1 MMRGVFGGMRLL
13 LAPMAGVSDPVFRRI
28 CCEMG
33 ADLAFS
39 EMVSAKGL
47 SYENEKTRQLVEL
60 GEGEERI
67 SVQIFGHEGDSMARQ
82 AAWVEESLGDAL
94 VSIDINMG
102 CPVRKI
108 VSKGDGSALMKQPKL
123 AASIMSAVASAVSV
137 PATCK
142 FRRSWDPSGYYVSCV
157 EFAKRMEEAGAHAIT
172 VHGRYSTQMYRG
184 ASDRECIALTK
195 EAVSIPVI
203 GNGDVFSAADAI
215 EMAQVTGCDAIM
227 VARGAQGNPWI
238 FSEIAH
244 ALGLA
249 DGLADSLLDLGDAG
263 DGGLRAAPTVEPYV
277 APSAEER
284 IETLRRHATL
294 LAQRTG
300 GHLSAMRKHAM
311 WYVHGMPGASR
322 AREAFSA
329 CSTIEDFDCVLD
341 ELKEAA
347 YAARSV

>member
-1 MMRGVFGGMRLL
+1 MGSAMNGIFGGMRLL

-47 SYENEKTRQLVEL
+47 SYENAKTRQLVEL
-60 GEGEERI
+60 GEGESRI
-67 SVQIFGHEGDSMARQ
+67 SVQIFGHESESMARQ
-82 AAWVEESLGDAL
+82 AAWVEEALGDAL

-108 VSKGDGSALMKQPKL
+108 VSKGDGSALMRDPAL
-123 AASIMSAVASAVSV
+123 AAEIMRAVARSVSV

-142 FRRSWDPSGYYVSCV
+142 FRRSWDETGEHPSCV
-157 EFAKRMEEAGAHAIT
+157 EFAKRMEDAGAHAVT

-184 ASDRECIALTK
+184 ASDRECIRLTK
-195 EAVSIPVI
+195 LALSIPVV
-203 GNGDVFSAADAI
+203 GNGDVFSAADAL
-215 EMAQVTGCDAIM
+215 EMVESTGCDAIM

-238 FSEIAH
+238 FQEISS
-244 ALGLA
+244 ALDS
-249 DGLADSLLDLGDAG
+249 DGAAG
-263 DGGLRAAPTVEPYV
+263 YE
-277 APSAEER
+277 APSPTER
-284 IETLRRHATL
+284 IEVLRRHASL

-311 WYVHGMPGASR
+311 WYVHGLPGASR

-329 CSTIEDFDCVLD
+329 CSTLEDFNSVLD
-341 ELKEAA
+341 TLEETAD
-347 YAARSV
+347 AARSV

>member
-1 MMRGVFGGMRLL
+1 MRLL

-47 SYENEKTRQLVEL
+47 SYENAKTRQLVEL

-67 SVQIFGHEGDSMARQ
+67 SVQIFGHESESMARQ

-108 VSKGDGSALMKQPKL
+108 VSKGDGSALMKDPRL
-123 AASIMSAVASAVSV
+123 AASIMSAVTSAVSV

-142 FRRSWDPSGYYVSCV
+142 FRRSWDPSGEYVSCV
-157 EFAKRMEEAGAHAIT
+157 EFAKRMEDAGAHAVT

-184 ASDRECIALTK
+184 ASDRECIAHTK
-195 EAVSIPVI
+195 EALSIPVI

-215 EMAQVTGCDAIM
+215 EMANATNCDAIM

-244 ALGLA
+244 ALGF
-249 DGLADSLLDLGDAG
+249 DANLPQ
-263 DGGLRAAPTVEPYV
+263 DAPYEQPTP
-277 APSAEER
+277 EER
-284 IETLRRHATL
+284 IEMLRRHATL

-300 GHLSAMRKHAM
+300 GHLSAMRKHAI

-329 CSTIEDFDCVLD
+329 CSTLEDFNSVLD
-341 ELKEAA
+341 DLKEVAC
-347 YAARSV
+347 AARSV